1 MKEMGAGLP
10 YADRL
15 VRNGV
20 LEIDT
25 ILRID
30 SPDKVFA
37 MLCVAKKM
45 NCTVKFKNEDITV
58 MPNGNQDEFAE
69 IKQTMSIMM
78 FYYFHDNYEK
88 ISLQHERA
96 LQLLKEGE

>member
-10 YADRL
+10 YADKL
-15 VRNGV
+15 VRDGV

-37 MLCVAKKM
+37 MLYVAEKM
-45 NCTVKFKNEDITV
+45 NCVVKFKNEDITV
-58 MPNGNQDEFAE
+58 MPNRDQDEFAT
-69 IKQTMSIMM
+69 IKLTMSITT
-78 FYYFHDNYEK
+78 FYYFHDNYKE
-88 ISLQHERA
+88 ISLKHERA
-96 LQLLKEGE
+96 LRLLEEGE